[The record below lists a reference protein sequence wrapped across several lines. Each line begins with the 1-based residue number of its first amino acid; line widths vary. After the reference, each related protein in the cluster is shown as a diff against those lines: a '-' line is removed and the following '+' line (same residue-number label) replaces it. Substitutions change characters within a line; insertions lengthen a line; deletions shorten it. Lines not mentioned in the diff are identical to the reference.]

1 VRLVLSDVSA
11 PGIRRLRCGSGFR
24 YLGPDG
30 RALQDPAALARVRAL
45 VLPPAWTDVW
55 ICPDPCGHIQAMGT
69 DAAGRRQY
77 RYHDAWRQERDKA
90 KHARVLEFASVLPQV
105 RARVEA
111 DLQGRGYSRARVLA
125 AAVRLLD
132 LGFFRSGSDEYTAQN
147 GTYGLATVLRSHVR
161 CGRGY
166 IVFEY
171 LAKGS
176 KQREQSVV
184 ETTVCKVIA
193 GLKRRRDPGPE
204 LLAYRTPTGWHD
216 VRASDINAYL
226 REISGGDYTAKD
238 FRTWHATVL
247 AAVGLAVSTAAPDTP
262 TAQRRAIARV
272 VKEVSEYLGNTPAVA
287 RSSYIDPRV
296 FTEFENGVTIASEL
310 GALASESRVGEL
322 ATRGRIEDAVRRML
336 TAAGE
341 VTVGEV
347 TAEEVAAGDA
357 VAPEPAA
364 PARVRRP
371 RPRPVREAAVA

>member
-1 VRLVLSDVSA
+1 VKVTTALVQSDLTA
-11 PGIRRLRCGSGFR
+11 PGIRRLRCGRGFR
-24 YLGPDG
+24 YLAADG
-30 RALQDPAALARVRAL
+30 TALRDPGDLARVRAL

-55 ICPDPCGHIQAMGT
+55 ISPDPLGHIQALGT

-77 RYHDAWRQERDKA
+77 RYHDAWRRERDRA
-90 KHARVLEFASVLPQV
+90 KHARVLEFASALPRV
-105 RARVEA
+105 RSRVEQ
-111 DLQGRGYSRARVLA
+111 DLEGAGFSRERVLG

-147 GTYGLATVLRSHVR
+147 GTYGLATVLRTHVR
-161 CGRGY
+161 CSNGL

-184 ETTVCKVIA
+184 ETTVCKVVS

-204 LLAYRTPTGWHD
+204 LLAYRTAGGWHD
-216 VRASDINAYL
+216 VSAADINGYL

-247 AAVGLAVSTAAPDTP
+247 AAVGLAVSTAAPPTP
-262 TAQRRAIARV
+262 TARRRAVSRV
-272 VKEVSEYLGNTPAVA
+272 VREVSEYLGNTPAVA

-296 FTEFENGVTIASEL
+296 IELYTDGVTIASEL
-310 GALASESRVGEL
+310 GALAAESKVGEL

-336 TAAGE
+336 AGPAEQAAE
-341 VTVGEV
+341 QRRT
-347 TAEEVAAGDA
+347 A
-357 VAPEPAA
+357 VA
-364 PARVRRP
+364 
-371 RPRPVREAAVA
+371 